1 VSEGDDPFAD
11 LGPERDPGTERRRA
25 IGEKLAER
33 DRTHPEPAP
42 ERPEVPRPGNKY
54 AWVVGI
60 VLLMFASVVLLRSIA
75 SNDGEGLRGPEPGT
89 KLPDFA
95 VPLILGGVEGDA
107 NLCQRRPCSE
117 RAGPIPACEV
127 RAPGVLN
134 VCELREDPLV
144 LTFVFD
150 RAANCLPQVDRTERV
165 GRSLRGVRFATVFF
179 SHKNR
184 DELRT
189 IVTRRRWAQP
199 VGLDRD
205 GQVSNRYGVGVCPT
219 TVFAKAGGAVLVS
232 RLGNLTEE
240 EIRRDAR
247 RLSRRG

>member
-1 VSEGDDPFAD
+1 VTEGDDRFAD
-11 LGPERDPGTERRRA
+11 LRPERDSGEERRRA

-42 ERPEVPRPGNKY
+42 ERPQAPRPTNRY

-60 VLLMFASVVLLRSIA
+60 VLLMFASVVLLRNIA
-75 SNDGEGLRGPEPGT
+75 SGDGEGLRGPEPGT
-89 KLPDFA
+89 RLADFA
-95 VPLILGGVEGDA
+95 VPLVLGGVEGDA

-134 VCELREDPLV
+134 ICELRDEPLV

-150 RAANCLPQVDRTERV
+150 RAADCLPQVDRTERV
-165 GRSLRGVRFATVFF
+165 RRTLRGVRFATVFF
-179 SHKNR
+179 SHKDR
-184 DELRT
+184 DELRS
-189 IVTRRRWAQP
+189 IVTRRRWTQP

-205 GQVSNRYGVGVCPT
+205 GQVSTRYGVGVCPT
-219 TVFAKAGGAVLVS
+219 TVFAKAGGEVLTT
-232 RLGNLTEE
+232 RLGNLTEK
-240 EIRRDAR
+240 EIRRNAAR
-247 RLSRRG
+247 LLRRG